1 MQNKLEISVNS
12 IWALCFECFHSTL
25 EKKKKENR
33 GKNKKNETDLDKERH
48 FLMHYC

>member
-25 EKKKKENR
+25 EKKKRKIG
-33 GKNKKNETDLDKERH
+33 GKIKRMKQIWTKRDTS
-48 FLMHYC
+48 